1 MYIAILP
8 TTALQLSTD
17 VYKRQ
22 GELVELTRHSDKILS
37 STPFLI
43 IEVVMGAAILT
54 LLKTIK
60 KYAWKRV

>member
-1 MYIAILP
+1 VSVI
-8 TTALQLSTD
+8 
-17 VYKRQ
+17 